1 MSTLSL
7 GGLASGMDTDAIITQ
22 LMTVERQPRTR
33 LELADTRA
41 QARQTGLRDLA
52 TKLGAVR
59 DAANALKSSTTW
71 ADVQQLASSDTARV
85 AVRTSAGAAPGAHTI
100 EVTALAVTAQHA
112 FDYAPSSSAQT
123 IAIDYVGVDSVT
135 QLPTP
140 KTFSLAV
147 DPGSTISTVA
157 SAINNRDD
165 APVKA
170 VVAGG
175 KLVLTSRTG
184 GADGDF
190 AVAASSP
197 LTELPAY
204 ARAGAD
210 AAYELDGDGVVRH
223 SSANVVSSA
232 ILGVELTLR
241 STTTAPVSVTVS
253 DPAPDTDAIKAKVSA
268 FVNAYNTALDFV
280 RTKVREETV
289 KNPSTT
295 TEATKGLFH
304 GDTMLTTVLSSM
316 RSSIGD
322 LARFGISTGNA
333 SGGATFSA
341 DAVAGKLKLDDTKL
355 AAALADDPEAL
366 RTALNGLGQ
375 RLSDV
380 VTPVAGERVTARLD
394 SITDERKRLSDA
406 IARTDTRLASR
417 EQRLRAQFAA
427 MESALAAS
435 QAAQS
440 QLSSQLAALG

>member
-1 MSTLSL
+1 MISLS
-7 GGLASGMDTDAIITQ
+7 GLASGMDTDSIITQ

-71 ADVQQLASSDTARV
+71 ADVQQLASSDPARV
-85 AVRTSAGAAPGAHTI
+85 AVRTAGGAAPGAHTI
-100 EVTALAVTAQHA
+100 AVTALATTAQHA
-112 FDYAPSSSAQT
+112 FDYASSASPQT
-123 IAIDYVGVDSVT
+123 IGIDYVAVDPDT

-147 DPGSTISTVA
+147 DPNSTIATVA
-157 SAINNRDD
+157 ASINDRDD
-165 APVKA
+165 SPVKA

-184 GADGDF
+184 GAGGDF
-190 AVAASSP
+190 TVSASSP
-197 LTELPAY
+197 LVELPAY
-204 ARAGAD
+204 ARAGTD

-223 SSANVVSSA
+223 SSSNVVNDA
-232 ILGVELTLR
+232 ILGVELTLK
-241 STTTAPVSVTVS
+241 STTAAPVSLTVS
-253 DPAPDTDAIKAKVSA
+253 DPAPDTEAIKAKVSA
-268 FVNAYNTALDFV
+268 FVTAYNSALDYM
-280 RTKVREETV
+280 RTKVKEEVV
-289 KNPSTT
+289 KNPTTT

-304 GDTMLTTVLSSM
+304 GDTMLTSALSSM

-322 LARFGISTGNA
+322 LAKFGISTGSA
-333 SGGATFSA
+333 SGSATFSA
-341 DAVAGKLKLDDTKL
+341 DAVAGKLKVDDTKL
-355 AAALADDPEAL
+355 NAAIADDRETL